1 MQNRKKHINKNP
13 DITAKRRAR
22 KRGIITR
29 QLYLLG
35 GLVLFVLLVAYI
47 ILAVLHPVGVIEYIK
62 AAYYSIGSGNG
73 YDIELDEGKPLYTIG
88 DDSRYYV
95 VSSNSVDCFNKNGK
109 TIFKKSHSFS
119 KPVVKHAETR
129 YLLYGQGESI
139 LYIGDFAK
147 TLHTKNLSYGIITAD
162 ISDSGVYAV
171 ASKSDG
177 YSSSVIVYN
186 KNHEKIFEW
195 FSSDKV
201 INTIKLSKNGKLLA
215 ISTLEVVDGKYQ
227 SEFSVLNFKSADP
240 IYSRSYT
247 DDVVYQ
253 IYSTDTNVFC
263 TVLSDNIEFI
273 NHKKGTVSSY
283 KSDYSVNIV
292 KHTVNKIIAV
302 RSVAANQDESTVE
315 VYKKNGEL
323 LHTFKVDNYISDF
336 SFKSNRIFLL
346 GLHDI
351 YKYSIEGE
359 LLATSLADYDL
370 LYLEAISSNNVALI
384 KNSSITKFSLSQT
397 EEK

>member
-29 QLYLLG
+29 RLYLLG
-35 GLVLFVLLVAYI
+35 GLVHFVLLVAYI

-88 DDSRYYV
+88 DNSRYYV
-95 VSSNSVDCFNKNGK
+95 VSSNAVDCFNKKGK
-109 TIFKKSHSFS
+109 TIFMKSHSFS
-119 KPVVKHAETR
+119 KPVVQHAETR

-139 LYIGDFAK
+139 LYVGDFTK

-162 ISDSGVYAV
+162 ISDSGVYAF

-292 KHTVNKIIAV
+292 KHTDNKIIAV

-315 VYKKNGEL
+315 IYKKNGEL
-323 LHTFKVDNYISDF
+323 IHSFKVNNYISDF

-351 YKYSIEGE
+351 SEVMI
-359 LLATSLADYDL
+359 
-370 LYLEAISSNNVALI
+370 
-384 KNSSITKFSLSQT
+384 
-397 EEK
+397 